1 MCSECF
7 KVGHMAARR
16 VVAHRC
22 GAGYFNHHTVN
33 CQGRAFQIC
42 GFQVLAPLRSQR
54 STFSSL
60 QTFPFRSTLLVSD
73 EQTQRTI
80 TRSRYSN
87 HARRVLPERLRRPT
101 LLRRHPPTQ
110 RQDCVR
116 SPHHPEAKL
125 TAIRGAAQRAQS
137 MFTSAQDPRGTN

>member
-54 STFSSL
+54 STFFLLADLSL
-60 QTFPFRSTLLVSD
+60 PFNP
-73 EQTQRTI
+73 
-80 TRSRYSN
+80 SRI
-87 HARRVLPERLRRPT
+87 RRADTKNNNQEPV
-101 LLRRHPPTQ
+101 
-110 RQDCVR
+110 
-116 SPHHPEAKL
+116 
-125 TAIRGAAQRAQS
+125 
-137 MFTSAQDPRGTN
+137 